1 MLFWHNQPEHL
12 WASPAELCPGP
23 PSSLLRESLP
33 LPYLKQE
40 ELPTVPSTE
49 PPYPSFQYVLCAATS
64 PAVRQQE
71 ESLTYLNQGQS
82 YEVRMLCNLK
92 LGNATQ
98 CPQLLKS
105 VARVVFHDRRLQCME
120 QLQLDGWRWNR
131 PGDRILD
138 IDVPLSIGVLNP
150 QVLPSQL
157 NTVEFHWDPT
167 KRTSL
172 FLQVH
177 CISTEFTPRKKGG
190 EKGVPFR
197 LQIDTFKP
205 SDKEP
210 PAERLH
216 SAGCLIK
223 VFKPKGADRKLKTD
237 RERIEKQPQHERDKY
252 QMACEST
259 VFVEVCVPGQWGR
272 REGREKM
279 LIVQMGK
286 LRPQGCD
293 TPEHHHSPQ
302 FPAGTNGTDFR
313 DLSLPGPLP
322 RPASAAATSFLPSAR
337 STPFLLLLYTPASS
351 FTLLLCLCDLVYS
364 SPGLVQDGRW
374 RWPPLPSK
382 SRLTRWPCHVFPQ
395 CSPWPEPSAGSQ
407 PSLSPGAL
415 TLPFSCKL
423 QSPERAGLIGVTL
436 TLPNPRLCSSP
447 PFTLDTLGGSAAED
461 LNPGASILETQQ
473 WLYRHRFSSYCRILA
488 NFAGTDLLKLTR
500 QDLIQICGAADGI
513 RLFNTLRVRPI
524 QHRLTLYVAQEVS
537 GQAKSDSGFYQEI
550 SLDELSAGELMGKL
564 AELLALPA
572 NQIHRLFHQGPG
584 GILILL
590 TDQVVHNLKDES
602 YFVVVVKKGR
612 GFRRGLASPHKD
624 RRMLILSPKGDQKV
638 P

>member
-12 WASPAELCPGP
+12 WPGPAELCPGP

-33 LPYLKQE
+33 SPYLKQE
-40 ELPTVPSTE
+40 EPHTVLSRE
-49 PPYPSFQYVLCAATS
+49 PPCPSFQYVLCAATS

-92 LGNATQ
+92 LGDTSQ

-120 QLQLDGWRWNR
+120 QLQLDGWRWSR

-138 IDVPLSIGVLNP
+138 IDVPLSVGVLDP
-150 QVLPSQL
+150 QVLPSHL
-157 NTVEFHWDPT
+157 NAVEFHWDPS

-197 LQIDTFKP
+197 LQMDTFKP
-205 SDKEP
+205 SDKELP
-210 PAERLH
+210 PEHLH

-237 RERIEKQPQHERDKY
+237 REKIEKQPLHERDKY
-252 QMACEST
+252 QIACDST
-259 VFVEVCVPGQWGR
+259 VFTEC
-272 REGREKM
+272 
-279 LIVQMGK
+279 
-286 LRPQGCD
+286 
-293 TPEHHHSPQ
+293 
-302 FPAGTNGTDFR
+302 
-313 DLSLPGPLP
+313 
-322 RPASAAATSFLPSAR
+322 
-337 STPFLLLLYTPASS
+337 ST
-351 FTLLLCLCDLVYS
+351 
-364 SPGLVQDGRW
+364 
-374 RWPPLPSK
+374 
-382 SRLTRWPCHVFPQ
+382 
-395 CSPWPEPSAGSQ
+395 WPEPSAGSHAA
-407 PSLSPGAL
+407 LSPRAL
-415 TLPFSCKL
+415 RAPYSCGRL
-423 QSPERAGLIGVTL
+423 SSERLG
-436 TLPNPRLCSSP
+436 SSP
-447 PFTLDTLGGSAAED
+447 LFALHTWGSSAAED

-473 WLYRHRFSSYCRILA
+473 WLCRHRFSSYCRILA
-488 NFAGTDLLKLTR
+488 NFAGTNLLKLTR
-500 QDLIQICGAADGI
+500 QDLIQMCGAADGI

-524 QHRLTLYVAQEVS
+524 RHRLTLYVTQEAS
-537 GQAKSDSGFYQEI
+537 GQENPDSGLYQEI

-564 AELLALPA
+564 AELLALPV

-590 TDQVVHNLKDES
+590 SDQVVQNLKDES
-602 YFVVVVKKGR
+602 YFMIVVKKVQNPDGYY
-612 GFRRGLASPHKD
+612 LV
-624 RRMLILSPKGDQKV
+624 LT
-638 P
+638 